1 MSRSGN
7 FLANWLAH
15 PKLRGV
21 ELDDPQTT
29 LIRKEIVLGN
39 SFLRQIYESWYAG
52 LLASLPNM
60 DGQVLELGSGGG
72 FLESYLPLITS

>member
-1 MSRSGN
+1 MNRPGN

-29 LIRKEIVLGN
+29 NIRKEIVLGN
-39 SFLRQIYESWYAG
+39 SFLRQIMKAGMRTCLPAFRMGMARCWSWDREA
-52 LLASLPNM
+52 ASWSAACP
-60 DGQVLELGSGGG
+60 
-72 FLESYLPLITS
+72 